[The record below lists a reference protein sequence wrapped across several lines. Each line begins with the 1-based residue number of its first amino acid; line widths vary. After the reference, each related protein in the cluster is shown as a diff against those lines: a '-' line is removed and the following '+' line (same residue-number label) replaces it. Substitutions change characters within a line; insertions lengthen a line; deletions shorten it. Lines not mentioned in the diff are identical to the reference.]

1 MRGELEPTEARRIPG
16 KEVWAMTTR
25 GKVSSDWLA
34 YLFWLVVAWAM
45 GLGSVAIT
53 VLRGQ

>member
-1 MRGELEPTEARRIPG
+1 
-16 KEVWAMTTR
+16 MTTR

-34 YLFWLVVAWAM
+34 YLFWLVVAWAI